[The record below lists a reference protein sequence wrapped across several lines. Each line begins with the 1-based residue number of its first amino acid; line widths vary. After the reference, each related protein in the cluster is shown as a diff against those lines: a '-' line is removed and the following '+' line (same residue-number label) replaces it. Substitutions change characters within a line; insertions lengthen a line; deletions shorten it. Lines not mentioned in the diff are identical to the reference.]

1 MQRIY
6 FFIIIAAIVFA
17 VSYIEPI
24 KNFLNPA
31 GKMQETTTF
40 EKESLGSDDSY
51 EQMGIK
57 LYSVATKLSDLQGK
71 AQLLKMA
78 KENREWLESEDYTLL
93 DDLIKATE
101 DDLKR
106 TEVEYQKTKEEYA
119 KRTVQK
125 MLKEFS
131 AKN

>member
-6 FFIIIAAIVFA
+6 FFIVIAAIVFA

-24 KNFLNPA
+24 KNFLNPS
-31 GKMQETTTF
+31 GKMQETKTF
-40 EKESLGSDDSY
+40 EKESLGSDDSD
-51 EQMGIK
+51 EQLGIK

-78 KENREWLESEDYTLL
+78 KENREWLESEDYTRL

-101 DDLKR
+101 DDLRR
-106 TEVEYQKTKEEYA
+106 TEAEYQKTKEEYA